1 MQPPARGVADGYA
14 ASPPLAASSLGCA
27 QVIRFPPRSLVWLL
41 ARGLR
46 FPAPANLCMHLPVS
60 IRSHS
65 PASLPCRPVKSQVRW
80 NWAACA
86 SERGVRG
93 GGARKPA
100 QHVPPLEGAHHP
112 SPDPAALS
120 PATPLALYKNERRRH
135 GWSRQVLRL
144 EELGAFPTVLAPR
157 AARSAA
163 RSAARVR
170 RSLWRKLPAP
180 RQTGSW
186 VSALEG
192 CVRVAARSVHF
203 VGRFGLPTHV
213 QHVASLAAAPLSA
226 GCTLHL

>member
-1 MQPPARGVADGYA
+1 MCMQPPARGVADGYA

-65 PASLPCRPVKSQVRW
+65 PASLPCRPVNSQVRW

-100 QHVPPLEGAHHP
+100 QHVPPLEHP
-112 SPDPAALS
+112 GPSGHDLLLSRGLSSSPPPWPMRTRACVSS
-120 PATPLALYKNERRRH
+120 PE
-135 GWSRQVLRL
+135 
-144 EELGAFPTVLAPR
+144 
-157 AARSAA
+157 
-163 RSAARVR
+163 
-170 RSLWRKLPAP
+170 
-180 RQTGSW
+180 
-186 VSALEG
+186 SALEG
-192 CVRVAARSVHF
+192 RG
-203 VGRFGLPTHV
+203 GRLCSRYACAEPT
-213 QHVASLAAAPLSA
+213 SLRCSLTPRELALA
-226 GCTLHL
+226 LHAQSRLR